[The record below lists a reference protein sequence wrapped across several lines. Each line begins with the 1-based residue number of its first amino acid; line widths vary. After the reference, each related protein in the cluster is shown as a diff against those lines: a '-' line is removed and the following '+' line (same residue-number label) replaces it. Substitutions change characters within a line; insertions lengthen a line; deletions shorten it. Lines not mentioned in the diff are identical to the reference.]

1 MKKFNT
7 FKTIQLVIFI
17 LLTGIGLYFVLTDK
31 ELYYLIANNSHIR
44 LLCTLLWAICG
55 ISFFFIFLDF
65 TFFSSFKKDYQELNY
80 AVSSDPIAG
89 IANRYSCDALIEKY
103 LDRPL
108 PNNIASVMFEL
119 TNLQEIN
126 QIHGH
131 RAGNSIIRDFSGILQ
146 SAAINRAFV
155 GRNGG
160 NKFLAILENCDDQK
174 LEAFLQQI
182 ESLTTKHN
190 EDTSHFQ
197 IRFRYGT
204 AYHEDASITNIT
216 SLVAL
221 SNKRISTS
229 GGTDGIA

>member
-7 FKTIQLVIFI
+7 FKTLQLIIFI
-17 LLTGIGLYFVLTDK
+17 ILTGAGLYLVLTDK
-31 ELYYLIANNSHIR
+31 ELYHLIANNLHIR

-55 ISFFFIFLDF
+55 ISFFFIFLDY

-103 LDRPL
+103 LDQPMPKDIGSIML
-108 PNNIASVMFEL
+108 EI

-126 QIHGH
+126 AMHGH
-131 RAGNSIIRDFSGILQ
+131 RAGNSMIRDFSGILQ
-146 SAAINRAFV
+146 SAAINLAFV

-160 NKFLAILENCDDQK
+160 NKFLAIIENCDNEK
-174 LEAFLQQI
+174 LASFLQKV
-182 ESLTTKHN
+182 ETLTAKHN
-190 EDTSHFQ
+190 KDTKQ
-197 IRFRYGT
+197 LPIRYRYGT
-204 AYHEDASITNIT
+204 AFHEDSSITTIT

-221 SNKRISTS
+221 SNKRISDA
-229 GGTDGIA
+229 GGANGIS

>member
-1 MKKFNT
+1 MKKFNA
-7 FKTIQLVIFI
+7 FKTLQLIIFI
-17 LLTGIGLYFVLTDK
+17 ILTGGGLYIVLTDK
-31 ELYYLIANNSHIR
+31 ELYHLIATNSHIR

-103 LDRPL
+103 LDKPL
-108 PNNIASVMFEL
+108 PKDIGSVMFEL

-126 QIHGH
+126 QLHGH

-146 SAAINRAFV
+146 SAAINLAFV

-160 NKFLAILENCDDQK
+160 NKFLAIIENCDSEK
-174 LEAFLQQI
+174 LNTFLQRVEDQ
-182 ESLTTKHN
+182 TQKHN
-190 EDTSHFQ
+190 SDSAQFQ
-197 IRFRYGT
+197 ICFRYGIAFDEGST
-204 AYHEDASITNIT
+204 ITTIT
-216 SLVAL
+216 SLIAL
-221 SNKRISTS
+221 SNKRIS
-229 GGTDGIA
+229 D